1 MQNDLKAG
9 YWEWNMKGG
18 LPFSNPDLM
27 NRLGYEQSE
36 LKSEPVWLGKITEET
51 LHLFRGQLNIH
62 IESGAETPFAQEV
75 CFLHKNAGC
84 KYFVFTGR
92 IIQWDESG
100 MPLLMSGSYLNITP
114 QRETE
119 KELKRVKD
127 FLIKT
132 NHAAKIGGW
141 EIDINTE
148 QVTWTAGTQSIF
160 GLPADFVP
168 QKDNFMHFFKEGDD
182 RNKLEEAFKLAVTT
196 GTPYNVELRVT
207 NTRGEDIWTRTIGQP
222 EFEDGRCRRVYG
234 IFQDITRQKQD
245 EEKLLMKQAQL
256 EAFIGSAPAALA
268 MLDKSLK
275 YIAASKIW
283 MASYNIEV
291 SAITGKSHLEVFH
304 EISDEW
310 KGYLQRCLQGETFK
324 KEEDQFT
331 RRDGKSEWLRWE
343 IKPWYEAPGQ
353 VGGVILFT
361 DLITEKKLAQE
372 ELIKAK
378 EDAENALQ
386 AKSRFLSVMSHEIRT
401 PMNAVIGFSNLLL
414 QNPREDQLE
423 YLKLL
428 KFSADSLMVIINDIL
443 NLSKIEEDMVDFERV
458 DFNLKELLENIYAIN
473 KQVIIEKNIDLKLN
487 YDPALPLI
495 INGDT
500 VRIGQVISNL
510 VNNAIKFT
518 ETGEVVITAKLVDC
532 DKDNV
537 SIYFEISDTGI
548 GIPEDKQQY
557 VFEMFTQASSETTRK
572 FGGIGLGLSI
582 CRRLIELMGG
592 NIQIRSRLG
601 EGSVFYFT
609 LVLKKGD
616 SNPCEHSDKQ
626 DNKEYITSGALNGI
640 KVLLAED
647 NPINVLVVK
656 RYLQQW
662 GVECDVAENGQITL
676 QMLWTKEYDL
686 ILMDLQMPVMDGYEA
701 SRQIRTMAGNYS
713 SVPIIAITAS
723 VVGDI
728 KQSVLASGMNDW
740 ISKPFNPA
748 ELFEKIRKYTRISIS

>member
-1 MQNDLKAG
+1 MQNNLKVG
-9 YWEWNMKGG
+9 YWEWDMTGG
-18 LPFSNPDLM
+18 LPFNSDLM
-27 NRLGYEQSE
+27 KMLGYQQSE
-36 LKSEPVWLGKITEET
+36 LVSEPVWLGKIAEET
-51 LHLFRGQLNIH
+51 LNSFREQLNIH
-62 IESGAETPFAQEV
+62 IESGAEIPFAQEV
-75 CFLHKNAGC
+75 RFLRNNNEC

-92 IIQWDESG
+92 IIQWDEAG
-100 MPLLMSGSYLNITP
+100 KPLLMSGSYLDVTAQN
-114 QRETE
+114 ETE
-119 KELKRVKD
+119 KELLKVKD

-132 NHAAKIGGW
+132 NQAAKIGGW
-141 EIDINTE
+141 EIDIDTE
-148 QVTWTAGTQSIF
+148 QVTCTAGTRSIF
-160 GLPADFVP
+160 GLPEDFVP
-168 QKDNFMHFFKEGDD
+168 QKNNLIDFFKEGED

-196 GTPYNVELRVT
+196 GTPYDLELWVI
-207 NTRGEDIWTRTIGQP
+207 NTRGEDIWMHTIGQP
-222 EFEDGRCRRVYG
+222 EFENGRCRRVYG
-234 IFQDITRQKQD
+234 VFRDITGQKRE
-245 EEKLLMKQAQL
+245 EEKLRMKQAQL

-268 MLDKSLK
+268 MLDKSFK

-283 MASYNIEV
+283 MASYNIDV
-291 SAITGKSHLEVFH
+291 SAIIGKSHLEVFH

-310 KGYLQRCLQGETFK
+310 KGYLQRCLQGEAFK
-324 KEEDQFT
+324 KEEDQFI
-331 RRDGKSEWLRWE
+331 RRDGKTEWLRWE

-423 YLKLL
+423 YIKLL
-428 KFSADSLMVIINDIL
+428 KFSADNLMVIINDIL
-443 NLSKIEEDMVDFERV
+443 NLSKIEEDMVKFEQI
-458 DFNLKELLENIYAIN
+458 DFNLKELLENICSIN
-473 KQVIIEKNIDLKLN
+473 RQVIIEKNIDLKLN

-518 ETGEVVITAKLVDC
+518 ETGEVVITVRLVEADR
-532 DKDNV
+532 DNV
-537 SIYFEISDTGI
+537 SIYFEVSDTGI

-557 VFEMFTQASSETTRK
+557 VFEIFTQASSETTRK

-592 NIQIRSRLG
+592 DIQIRSSLG
-601 EGSVFYFT
+601 EGSAFYFT

-616 SNPCEHSDKQ
+616 NNPCDQPGKQ
-626 DNKEYITSGALNGI
+626 DIKEYKTSGALNGT

-662 GVECDVAENGQITL
+662 GAECDVAENGQIAL

-701 SRQIRTMAGNYS
+701 SRQIRMMAGNYS

-723 VVGDI
+723 VVGDV

-740 ISKPFNPA
+740 IGKPFNPG
-748 ELFEKIRKYTRISIS
+748 ELFEKIKKYTRISIS